1 MIFVIGDG
9 DSSVMKRLNEILPYG
24 PRFMI
29 EKIECRNH
37 LLRNYISKLKMLA
50 TKTEYPVII
59 PKFIVTNILR
69 FRSDV
74 TKAITY
80 QKNILDKSKN
90 QKIAGNLY
98 NIVFLCTFLKLI
110 LLTL

>member
-1 MIFVIGDG
+1 MIFVICDG
-9 DSSVMKRLNEILPYG
+9 DSSVVKRLNEILPYG
-24 PRFMI
+24 SRFLI
-29 EKIECRNH
+29 QKIECRNH
-37 LLRNYISKLKMLA
+37 LLCNYISKLKMLA
-50 TKTEYPVII
+50 TKTEYPVSIR
-59 PKFIVTNILR
+59 KFIVTYILR

-90 QKIAGNLY
+90 QKIAGDSY
-98 NIVFLCTFLKLI
+98 NIVLYTYLKLI